1 MSVPPQILPPS
12 PEPPASL
19 SAPSPTPPLRQDPP
33 WGGWDI
39 VLLLAAA
46 CLALF
51 FVGGAVMGVAAHLSR
66 GREITSLEL
75 SRDPRVFVPAQ
86 ALCYAFL
93 LGFMGMLVR
102 LRYRA
107 PFWESIR
114 WRWPAGAT
122 WLKFAAGGIALA
134 AAIQIISRFVPVPQ
148 SLPIDEYLR
157 NSTSAWLLAGFGILI
172 APPVEELFYRGF
184 LYPVLARHLG
194 MAAAVVLTSIPFAL
208 MHAQQ
213 LAAAWAP
220 LFMLFLVSVALTI
233 IRAKSGS
240 VAASVLVHMAYN
252 TTLFAMLFV
261 ATDRFTHMEKA
272 FSFAL

>member
-1 MSVPPQILPPS
+1 MFLLMSLPPEVLPPLPELAPSPPS
-12 PEPPASL
+12 PPPRD
-19 SAPSPTPPLRQDPP
+19 PL

-39 VLLLAAA
+39 LLILLALLGILQVA
-46 CLALF
+46 
-51 FVGGAVMGVAAHLSR
+51 GGVVLGVAFYLSR
-66 GREITSLEL
+66 GRGVTALEL